1 MLKSKTFTIA
11 LLATIFSHAANA
23 QQQGKATYYADRFH
37 GRKTASGKL
46 YHKDSL
52 TCAHRTYP
60 FGTLL
65 EVYNPENDKFVVVE
79 VTDRGP
85 HIRNKAI
92 DLSHAA
98 AKQLGIIR
106 KGVATVEIREW
117 NNKKLQPLDLEY
129 RLALI
134 NISHYHDKLLHI
146 DKKKVLK

>member
-11 LLATIFSHAANA
+11 LLATILSHAANA

>member
-1 MLKSKTFTIA
+1 MIKSKTFIIV
-11 LLATIFSHAANA
+11 LLATIFSYAAYA
-23 QQQGKATYYADRFH
+23 QQKGKATFYSDRFH
-37 GRKTASGKL
+37 GRKTASGKV

-60 FGTLL
+60 FGTML

-85 HIRNKAI
+85 HIRNKTI
-92 DLSHAA
+92 DLSRAA
-98 AKQLGIIR
+98 AKQLDIIR
-106 KGVATVEIREW
+106 KGVATVEISEW
-117 NNKKLQPLDLEY
+117 NDRKLKPLDLEY

-134 NISHYHDKLLHI
+134 NISHYHERLLHI